1 MQYKSTHTLVL
12 STLLCTFIN
21 AAWADENMP
30 IPINKSAFEQDPT
43 PINALQNNALTP
55 TDAAAI
61 GTIISGIGAG
71 TGATLPVLASNDY
84 GVGNKY
90 ATQGF
95 KPFQP
100 FNPSSG
106 MQTKL
111 YGGASI
117 GTSKLRD
124 PCSGTS
130 GIDCTDKDM
139 TWKLYGG
146 YRINDLI
153 TVQGSYVDLGE
164 LGVNNNPSKLKG
176 FSASVLSPMKI
187 NDQLSIFGKAGFF
200 KWESKN
206 RQGKKVS
213 DIDPVFGIGVDYQ
226 FNQNLAI
233 RGELDHYKDLAVSS
247 SGNDVNTKNFEVLS
261 VGVKYSTF

>member
-1 MQYKSTHTLVL
+1 MQYRSTHALVL
-12 STLLCTFIN
+12 STLLCTCTNIVWAEN
-21 AAWADENMP
+21 AP
-30 IPINKSAFEQDPT
+30 IPINNSDFGQAST
-43 PINALQNNALTP
+43 PVNAPQNNTLTP
-55 TDAAAI
+55 TDAATI
-61 GTIISGIGAG
+61 GTVISGAS
-71 TGATLPVLASNDY
+71 ASVPVLASNNY
-84 GVGNKY
+84 GMANKNS
-90 ATQGF
+90 TQGF
-95 KPFQP
+95 KPFQS

-117 GTSKLRD
+117 GSSKLHD
-124 PCSGTS
+124 LCSGSNDTA
-130 GIDCTDKDM
+130 CKDKDM

-164 LGVNNNPSKLKG
+164 LGIDNNPSKLKG
-176 FSASVLSPMKI
+176 FSASILSPMKI

-206 RQGKKVS
+206 RQGNKVS

-226 FNQNLAI
+226 FNQNLAV
-233 RGELDHYKDLAVSS
+233 RGELAHYKDLAVSS
-247 SGNDVNTKNFEVLS
+247 SDNIAKDFDILS
-261 VGVKYSTF
+261 VGIKYSTF

>member
-12 STLLCTFIN
+12 STLLCTCIN
-21 AAWADENMP
+21 AVWAEDMP
-30 IPINKSAFEQDPT
+30 IPINKSDFAQA
-43 PINALQNNALTP
+43 PIPLNAPQNNALTP
-55 TDAAAI
+55 TEAAAI
-61 GTIISGIGAG
+61 GTVISGVGGIG
-71 TGATLPVLASNDY
+71 TGATVPVLASNDY
-84 GVGNKY
+84 SMGNKY
-90 ATQGF
+90 STQGF

-111 YGGASI
+111 YGGVSI
-117 GTSKLRD
+117 GTSKLRN
-124 PCSGTS
+124 PCSGSS
-130 GIDCTDKDM
+130 GSDCIDKDM

-206 RQGKKVS
+206 RQGNKVS
-213 DIDPVFGIGVDYQ
+213 DIDPVFGVGVDYQ

-233 RGELDHYKDLAVSS
+233 RGELDHYKDLAISS
-247 SGNDVNTKNFEVLS
+247 STNDANAKNFEVLS

>member
-1 MQYKSTHTLVL
+1 MQYTSTHTLVL
-12 STLLCTFIN
+12 STLLCTCIN
-21 AAWADENMP
+21 VAWAENTP
-30 IPINKSAFEQDPT
+30 IPINKSDFEQAPT
-43 PINALQNNALTP
+43 PINAPQNNTLTP

-61 GTIISGIGAG
+61 GTIISGVGAG
-71 TGATLPVLASNDY
+71 TGATIPVLASNDY
-84 GVGNKY
+84 GVGNNKY

-124 PCSGTS
+124 PCSGS
-130 GIDCTDKDM
+130 SARGCIDKDM

-164 LGVNNNPSKLKG
+164 LGVSNNPSKLKG
-176 FSASVLSPMKI
+176 FSASVLSPLKI

-206 RQGKKVS
+206 QQGQKVS

-247 SGNDVNTKNFEVLS
+247 SANDTNAKNFEVLS